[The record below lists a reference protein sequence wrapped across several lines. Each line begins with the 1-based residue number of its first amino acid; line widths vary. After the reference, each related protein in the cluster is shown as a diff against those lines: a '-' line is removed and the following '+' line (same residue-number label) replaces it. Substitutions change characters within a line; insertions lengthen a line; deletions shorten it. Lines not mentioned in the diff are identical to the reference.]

1 MINHN
6 TKNGFPSSILNE
18 RYNADMIRI
27 YTTEDHKV
35 RRQQI
40 TSEVSVT
47 HDMFGS
53 TLSIRLEDEIYVIPI
68 DKIISDILEVE
79 HENETLYADR

>member
-6 TKNGFPSSILNE
+6 AKNGFPSSILNE

-68 DKIISDILEVE
+68 DKIIADILEVE
-79 HENETLYADR
+79 HENENLYADR